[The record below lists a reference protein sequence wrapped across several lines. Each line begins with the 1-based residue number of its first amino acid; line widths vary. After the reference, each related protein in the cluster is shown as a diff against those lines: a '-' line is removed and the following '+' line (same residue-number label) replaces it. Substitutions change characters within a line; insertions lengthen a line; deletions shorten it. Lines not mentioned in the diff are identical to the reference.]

1 MTEIL
6 PATDAIAVSKAVE
19 LLHAGDV
26 VVFPT
31 DTIYGIAASIAME
44 SGVEK
49 IYDVKSRSRDKPI
62 MIYVTCLEQFLQ
74 IAVGVCERTIRSLRN
89 VWPGAMAGIFLKNDD
104 VVPDYV
110 TSGKKTVAVRIPD
123 HKFCLDLVGRVGHPV
138 VVTSAN
144 VSGMATQ
151 NTAHGVA
158 TQLGN
163 RVPLVLD
170 GGPSLG
176 SDASTLVDFTGDAPV
191 LLREGAL
198 SFSQLQQCLPGLE
211 PLPVH

>member
-6 PATDAIAVSKAVE
+6 PATDTMAVNKAVE
-19 LLHAGDV
+19 LLNMGDV

-31 DTIYGIAASIAME
+31 DTIYGIAASITTK
-44 SGVEK
+44 SGVDK

-62 MIYVTCLEQFLQ
+62 MIYVTCLKQFGQ
-74 IAVGVCERTIRSLRN
+74 VVSGVCSSTLRALQQI
-89 VWPGAMAGIFLKNDD
+89 WPGAMAGIFIKNDD

-123 HKFCLDLVGRVGHPV
+123 HPFCLDLVGRVGHPV

-144 VSGMATQ
+144 VSGMETRQ
-151 NTAHGVA
+151 TAHGVA
-158 TQLGN
+158 EQLGK

-170 GGPSLG
+170 GGPSRG
-176 SDASTLVDFTGDAPV
+176 NDSSTLVDFTGTTPT
-191 LLREGAL
+191 LLRKGAL
-198 SFSQLQQCLPGLE
+198 SFSQLQQFLPDLE
-211 PLPVH
+211 RLSEN